1 MSAAS
6 VRRAVAIA
14 IAIGTFST
22 VTWAEETNSPALEEI
37 IVTAQKRQE
46 RLMDVPAVVTE
57 LKASDLTDQ
66 NLVDIFSYHSRIP
79 GLSYAGDHTNDLS
92 LRGITTGGSN
102 NPTLAITLDDI
113 PFGSSTAAGLG
124 NSLFPDFD
132 PSLLERIEVLHGPQG
147 TLYGASSLGGLIKYV
162 TRQPD
167 ASKFFGSA
175 ETGMESVDGGS
186 SGFFVRGTL
195 NAPLV
200 ADKLALLV
208 SAFNRQDAPYIDN
221 VDAANAAN
229 NVNTARTYGGYASLL
244 FTPFEDLKITLS
256 ALDQKRKGEFST
268 SVHVNTDANGYP
280 TWVNPYG
287 EDKISLTPTSDI
299 GEQKLYSARLVWDF
313 SGLEFTSLSSF
324 SESTGTNFQDVT
336 SVFFFLLPQYGYP
349 PFGSAAAVH
358 IDDAQ
363 EGRKVSQEF
372 RLSGKLSHIVD
383 WRVGLFYTR
392 EYGSV
397 DQSLLLYDPSGA
409 QQATPYIGAGPSEF
423 KERAAF
429 ADFVFHVID
438 KFDIDA
444 GVRYAKND
452 QVVGGGLT
460 TVDPPAQPI
469 FGPTNVA
476 PAFDSSDSSTT
487 WSFSPV
493 YHFTDDLMAYF
504 RAASGYRPGGP
515 NSVLPNVPLTFKPD
529 KVVDYE
535 VGFKGIAADHKFSW
549 EAALFQI
556 NWTDI
561 QLQDTDVA
569 TQFTYTTNGAK
580 ARSRG
585 LELAANWQPLSGLT
599 IGANATYL
607 DAVLTETLPQLNGAD
622 SLIGNS
628 GDRLPWSS
636 RFSSNL
642 FVQDNFHITGNF
654 TGFAGMNWSYVG
666 ARYTDFASTGAT
678 FPRFQLPSYSLVD
691 LNTGLEYDGH
701 WTLKMYL
708 RNVANERGVVQANN
722 RNGTSSTTFADFTQP
737 RTVGASIGYRF

>member
-1 MSAAS
+1 M
-6 VRRAVAIA
+6 
-14 IAIGTFST
+14 
-22 VTWAEETNSPALEEI
+22 
-37 IVTAQKRQE
+37 
-46 RLMDVPAVVTE
+46 
-57 LKASDLTDQ
+57 
-66 NLVDIFSYHSRIP
+66 FSYHTRIP

-102 NPTLAITLDDI
+102 NPTLAILLDDI

-124 NSLFPDFD
+124 NSRFPDFD

-167 ASKFFGSA
+167 ATKYFGNF
-175 ETGMESVDGGS
+175 ETGIESVDGGA
-186 SGFFVRGTL
+186 SGYFVRGTF
-195 NAPLV
+195 NAPLI

-221 VDAANAAN
+221 VNAGNAAN
-229 NVNTARTYGGYASLL
+229 NVNTARTYGGYGSLL
-244 FTPFEDLKITLS
+244 ITPFDDLKITLS

-268 SVHVNTDANGYP
+268 SVNVNSDANGYP

-299 GEQKLYSARLVWDF
+299 GEQKLYSARIVWDF
-313 SGLEFTSLSSF
+313 SGLQFTSLSSF
-324 SESTGTNFQDVT
+324 SESTGTNFQDVS

-349 PFGSAAAVH
+349 PFGSGATVH

-372 RLSGKLSHIVD
+372 RLSGKVSQVVD

-397 DQSLLLYDPSGA
+397 DQSLLLYNPGGA
-409 QQATPYIGAGPSEF
+409 QQATPYVGAGPSEF

-429 ADFVFHVID
+429 ADFTFHVID
-438 KFDIDA
+438 KFDIEA

-487 WSFSPV
+487 WAFSPV
-493 YHFTDDLMAYF
+493 YHFTDDLMGYF

-515 NSVLPNVPLTFKPD
+515 NTVLPNVPLTFKPD
-529 KVVDYE
+529 KVTDYE
-535 VGFKGIAADHKFSW
+535 VGFKGLTADHQFSW
-549 EAALFQI
+549 DAAVFQI
-556 NWTDI
+556 NWSDI
-561 QLQDTDVA
+561 QLQDTDIA

-585 LELAANWQPLSGLT
+585 LELEANWQPFGGLT

-607 DAVLTETLPQLNGAD
+607 DAVLTEALPQLQGAD
-622 SLIGNS
+622 SLVGNA

-642 FVQDNFHITGNF
+642 FAQDNFHISANL
-654 TGFAGMNWSYVG
+654 TGFAGVNWSYVG
-666 ARYTDFASTGAT
+666 ARFTDFVLTGAT
-678 FPRFQLPSYSLVD
+678 LPSGAPSPRFELPSYSLVD
-691 LNTGLEYDGH
+691 LNAGLEYDAH

-708 RNVANERGVVQANN
+708 RNVGNERGVVQANN
-722 RNGTSSTTFADFTQP
+722 RNGSSATTFADFTQP